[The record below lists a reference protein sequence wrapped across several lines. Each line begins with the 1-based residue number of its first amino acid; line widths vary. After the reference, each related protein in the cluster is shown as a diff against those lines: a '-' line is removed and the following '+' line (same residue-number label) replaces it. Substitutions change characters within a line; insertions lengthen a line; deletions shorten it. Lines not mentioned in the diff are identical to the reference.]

1 LQDDLGRGDNF
12 PLINEVM
19 SAWCAARTTAEAVA
33 QLEAAQIPCGP
44 VNELADVLADPQVQA
59 RELLH
64 QLSWADESKPVPV
77 VNPAV
82 RLSETPGEVRAP
94 APELGEHT
102 DAILAELG
110 YTAEQIATFRQ
121 QAVV

>member
-1 LQDDLGRGDNF
+1 
-12 PLINEVM
+12 
-19 SAWCAARTTAEAVA
+19 
-33 QLEAAQIPCGP
+33 

-64 QLSWADESKPVPV
+64 QMSWAYEPTPVPV

-82 RLSETPGEVRAP
+82 RLSETPGEVRNLP
-94 APELGEHT
+94 PQLGEHT

-110 YTAEQIATFRQ
+110 YSANEIADFRQ
-121 QAVV
+121 QAVI